1 MDTLLGENSP
11 MAQEVAGKVI
21 SAITQAP
28 VITYQHIA
36 LTIIGALMV
45 NLMNYD
51 EFKKSG
57 NKLGFVVWID
67 KNWISL
73 IMTTLSIVTMF
84 LLKEELKDV
93 AGFDM
98 ANRLGCFLAG
108 FTAHAFV
115 SMAKTASSKKF
126 QATGTYVG
134 DPAPPVPPVPPT
146 PTNP

>member
-1 MDTLLGENSP
+1 MTDTLLHASNSP
-11 MAQEVAGKVI
+11 IAQEVAGKVI

-36 LTIIGALMV
+36 LTVIGALMV

-73 IMTTLSIVTMF
+73 IMTTLSIITMF

-115 SMAKTASSKKF
+115 SMAKTTASRKF
-126 QATGTYVG
+126 TATGTYSG
-134 DPAPPVPPVPPT
+134 DAVSPPAPPIIPQ
-146 PTNP
+146 